1 MNINMSSIMS
11 KAKAFSES
19 PEGKRRMKTCLEKY
33 EKEGRTSTGAGDKLI
48 TEKMML
54 KAASKLIHM
63 MKTTAASYNLPESVM
78 KHFDSLKCS
87 APVKLNDGAT
97 VIYIYFEDD
106 LHRDSLED
114 GSDYYGGKFGGY
126 TGEGINNI
134 IALFN
139 NGANAKDYT
148 YGWWNGHHATGDG
161 VLRSG
166 YDNDFAWTR
175 SKKEREAL
183 HFIQQAV
190 MDFNTSYGAVYG
202 VTATEGAIY
211 Q

>member
-19 PEGKRRMKTCLEKY
+19 PEGKRRMKACLEKY

-54 KAASKLIHM
+54 EAASKLIHM

-97 VIYIYFEDD
+97 VIYIF
-106 LHRDSLED
+106 
-114 GSDYYGGKFGGY
+114 
-126 TGEGINNI
+126 
-134 IALFN
+134 
-139 NGANAKDYT
+139 
-148 YGWWNGHHATGDG
+148 
-161 VLRSG
+161 
-166 YDNDFAWTR
+166 
-175 SKKEREAL
+175 
-183 HFIQQAV
+183 
-190 MDFNTSYGAVYG
+190 
-202 VTATEGAIY
+202 
-211 Q
+211 